1 MGDWAG
7 RYRCTRRMP
16 RRLLGN
22 RQRYTAAASEIT
34 VLEALARNWRWLLF
48 RSILAASYGLA
59 AIAWPDLTLDG
70 FVYLFGLYAVF
81 DGMVTFAVAIDV
93 KALQGFGSLLFEAA
107 IRIGGGL
114 VAMGEPGIIIAFPR
128 FFAVWAI
135 LTGIAE
141 AIVAIAL
148 RSGMVG
154 EWPLPL
160 AATVSVVIALLL
172 LLSPTAIGVPA
183 LRWLVAPYALIFG
196 VTLVVFTRRLYQIA
210 QEMDTAVKS

>member
-1 MGDWAG
+1 M
-7 RYRCTRRMP
+7 
-16 RRLLGN
+16 
-22 RQRYTAAASEIT
+22 T

-48 RSILAASYGLA
+48 RSILAVSYGLA
-59 AIAWPDLTLDG
+59 AFAWPDLTLDG

-93 KALQGFGSLLFEAA
+93 KGLQGFGSLLFEAA

-114 VAMGEPGIIIAFPR
+114 VAMGEPRIIIAFPS

-172 LLSPTAIGVPA
+172 LLSPTTIGVPA

-196 VTLVVFTRRLYQIA
+196 VTLAVFTRRLYQIA